1 MSKDIEGK
9 TNTPKNDSALQ
20 TKKQLFSESPADQMM
35 LSDNFFSKGS
45 DERSQERRRNQS
57 NQFDLKSIQQ
67 NIEVHSR
74 VSSANTAGLARKRI
88 LAMAKHPLRQSS
100 KQRVARPS

>member
-1 MSKDIEGK
+1 MSKDVDGK
-9 TNTPKNDSALQ
+9 TNTPKNDYQSSSALQ

-35 LSDNFFSKGS
+35 LSDNCFSKGS

-100 KQRVARPS
+100 K